1 MNCDKTDCIHYKV
14 CEEWK
19 SLGNDNYI
27 NDSYG
32 NCDHY
37 SMSYD
42 SASDL
47 VSRSWVEHNVLSL
60 VDAETRIYAQGRL
73 DSAPT
78 VEAYT
83 SEDIVKYISAT
94 EDLVREKLERL
105 KGKCIGNA
113 STSWE
118 CSCCGYGVNPW
129 NNTPFCPNCG
139 AKMNDEGKPQE
150 ESNNMRWDE
159 PSSKQEESEHPNDK
173 TFINVHDHNDGI
185 FDPTYINDEV
195 DCSDFGIYPWGDS

>member
-83 SEDIVKYISAT
+83 SEDIVKYVSAT
-94 EDLVREKLERL
+94 EDLVREKLERP
-105 KGKCIGNA
+105 KGEWVYRTDIAFFTCSKCDGIG
-113 STSWE
+113 
-118 CSCCGYGVNPW
+118 YIRDK
-129 NNTPFCPNCG
+129 FCKHCG
-139 AKMNDEGKPQE
+139 AEMQGGAE
-150 ESNNMRWDE
+150 
-159 PSSKQEESEHPNDK
+159 
-173 TFINVHDHNDGI
+173 
-185 FDPTYINDEV
+185 
-195 DCSDFGIYPWGDS
+195 